1 MSAISCKITDL
12 VCILGIVLSIRLMNS
27 PKTARM
33 GNLLGAAC
41 MLIAIATTMIS
52 NKIISMNILWVSL
65 VAGAFIGCFLALH
78 VTMTKIPQLVALLNG
93 SGGAASAIIAFV
105 VLIGSSAAISDI
117 AKLTGNIAL
126 IVGSITFSG
135 SLIAVAKL
143 DGRMTSVPIILRGHF
158 ILNLLTLIGITI
170 LVPLVIISSS
180 SATVILLALLIL
192 MSLIFG
198 ILFSIRVGG
207 ADMPIAVSLLNSLS
221 GIAAATV
228 GLAISNLLVVAV
240 GAIVGSAGIV
250 LTQIMCRSMNSSILR
265 VLMGKTVLSASRKIS
280 HSAVGYVPYLQT
292 SRDEPTEENISN
304 ALNKATA
311 IIDAAQKIILVPGYG
326 MALAQAQVQVK
337 QLLNL
342 LEAKGKQ
349 VKIAIHPVAG
359 RMPGHMNVLLAEVEI
374 PYDKLLP
381 MEDINP
387 EFKET
392 DVALVVGANDVVNP
406 AARTAEGTPIY
417 GMPVLNVDDADY
429 VIICNK
435 DTCPGYA
442 GVNNPLYLPRQ
453 NIILLLGDAAETLGT
468 LLEQL

>member
-1 MSAISCKITDL
+1 MSAIFCKIADL
-12 VCILGIVLSIRLMNS
+12 VFILGIVLGIRLMNS

-78 VTMTKIPQLVALLNG
+78 VTMTRIPQLVALLNG
-93 SGGAASAIIAFV
+93 SGGAASAIVAFV

-117 AKLTGNIAL
+117 AKLTSNIAL

-135 SLIAVAKL
+135 SLIAGAKL
-143 DGRMTSVPIILRGHF
+143 DGRITSVPIVLRGHF
-158 ILNLLTLIGITI
+158 ILNLLTLIGIII

-180 SATVILLALLIL
+180 STTVILLALLIL

-240 GAIVGSAGIV
+240 GAIVGSAGII
-250 LTQIMCRSMNSSILR
+250 LTQIMCRSMNSNILH
-265 VLMGKTVLSASRKIS
+265 VLMGKTALSVSRKIS
-280 HSAVGYVPYLQT
+280 PNEIGHVSYLQT
-292 SRDEPTEENISN
+292 SRDEPREENISS

-311 IIDAAQKIILVPGYG
+311 VIDAAKKIILVPGYG

-337 QLLNL
+337 QLLDV

-349 VKIAIHPVAG
+349 VKFAIHPVAG

-387 EFKET
+387 QFKGT

-406 AARTAEGTPIY
+406 AAKTAEGTPIY
-417 GMPVLNVDDADY
+417 GMPVLNVEDADY

-435 DTCPGYA
+435 DTRPGYA

-453 NIILLLGDAAETLGT
+453 NIILLLGDAAETLST
-468 LLEQL
+468 LLEEL